1 MQPRL
6 GPAPAPERRKAR
18 NFGDLFHRPDGN
30 REIGLMTLPE
40 LRARIDQLDEQLLKL
55 LHERAELVHQIGQL
69 KQEAGLEIYS
79 PEREEQ
85 LLQSLI
91 ERNKGRLDPASIRA
105 VYREIMSA
113 SLALEKTIVIAYLGP
128 EATWTHQAARQ
139 KFGASVQY
147 SPQTNI
153 GEVFEQVSR
162 QAADYGVVPVENSTE
177 GAVDHTLDMFMDFDL
192 QICAQLLLKIENH
205 LLGRGPREKITRL
218 YSHPQVFGQCRDWLR
233 REMPNIEKIEVSST
247 TRAAELAS
255 QEPNTAALAGRMA
268 AEVYDLPILAR
279 AVQDRPDNTTRFL
292 IIGHQS
298 CPKTGHDR
306 TSLMF
311 GLRDQPGAL
320 FAALRP
326 FDELKISLTK
336 IESRPSRRKAWEYF
350 FFADLEGHQEDAPLL
365 AAVDELRRHC
375 GVVKILGSYPDIERV
390 S

>member
-1 MQPRL
+1 
-6 GPAPAPERRKAR
+6 
-18 NFGDLFHRPDGN
+18 
-30 REIGLMTLPE
+30 MTLPE
-40 LRARIDQLDEQLLKL
+40 LRAQIDQLDEQFLKML
-55 LHERAELVHQIGQL
+55 QERAELVHQIGQL
-69 KQEAGLEIYS
+69 KKETGLEIYS

-91 ERNKGRLDPASIRA
+91 ERNQGRLDPASIRA

-113 SLALEKTIVIAYLGP
+113 SMALEKTIAIAYLGP
-128 EATWTHQAARQ
+128 QATWTHQAARQ

-147 SPQTNI
+147 IPQTNI

-162 QAADYGVVPVENSTE
+162 HAADYGVVPVENSTE

-205 LLGRGPREKITRL
+205 LLGHGPREKITRL

-233 REMPNIEKIEVSST
+233 REMPTIEKIEVSST

-255 QEPNTAALAGRMA
+255 QEPNAAALAGRMA
-268 AEVYDLPILAR
+268 AEVYHLPILAQ

-350 FFADLEGHQEDAPLL
+350 FFVDMEGHQEDAPLV
-365 AAVDELRRHC
+365 AAVNELRRHC
-375 GVVKILGSYPDIERV
+375 GVVKILGSYPDIERAL
-390 S
+390 

>member
-1 MQPRL
+1 
-6 GPAPAPERRKAR
+6 
-18 NFGDLFHRPDGN
+18 
-30 REIGLMTLPE
+30 MTLPE
-40 LRARIDQLDEQLLKL
+40 LRARIDQLDEQLLQL
-55 LHERAELVHQIGQL
+55 LHERAEFVQQIGQL
-69 KQEAGLEIYS
+69 KKEAGLEIYS

-85 LLQSLI
+85 LLQGLI

-113 SLALEKTIVIAYLGP
+113 SLALEKKISIAYLGP

-147 SPQTNI
+147 IPQTNI

-162 QAADYGVVPVENSTE
+162 RAADYGVVPVENSTE

-205 LLGRGPREKITRL
+205 LLGRGPREKITRI

-233 REMPNIEKIEVSST
+233 REMPTIEKIEVSST

-255 QEPNTAALAGRMA
+255 LEPNAAALAGRMA
-268 AEVYDLPILAR
+268 AEVYRLPILAP
-279 AVQDRPDNTTRFL
+279 AVQDRPDNSTRFL
-292 IIGHQS
+292 IIGQQS
-298 CPKTGHDR
+298 CPRTGHDR

-350 FFADLEGHQEDAPLL
+350 FFVDMEGHQEDALL
-365 AAVDELRRHC
+365 VQAVNELRRHC
-375 GVVKILGSYPDIERV
+375 GVVKILGSYPDVERV